1 MIFLR
6 DLHLAFGG
14 RTLFDGL
21 TWAVRPGERVGLVGP
36 NGAGKSTLL
45 RVISG
50 DQGVDAGEVVR
61 EGTTTVGFL
70 RQDTQE
76 KDTSISP
83 LAEALHAFDD
93 VLRLEADVRRLT
105 AEMEAHPDH
114 TSESYLA
121 LVSEFSRAQEA
132 LVTRDAHTIEAR
144 AATVLSGLGFTDDEM
159 HRPLSTF
166 SGGWRMRVA
175 LARLLLGQPDVL
187 LLDEPTNH
195 LDIESIDWL
204 EEYLKTYPGA
214 VVLVSH
220 DRYFLDRMTTQ
231 TADLARGEVHEYAGN
246 YSFYLEA
253 RVERRLHWQAQYD
266 NQQKTIAEAERFIA
280 RFRAKA
286 TKAKQ
291 AQSRIKMLEKMERI
305 APPPPE
311 ADAIRFRFPDPPA
324 SGRVAVEL
332 GAFSKAYPTPE
343 GGETTVFR
351 HAEPLML
358 ERGDKVAL
366 VGKNGAGKSTLA
378 RMLLGTEPF
387 EGTRTE
393 DSRVRMAHFAQH
405 QAEALPRH
413 LTVFQALQEVGV
425 GKSDTEL
432 RSILGAFLFSGDDAE
447 KSVSVLSGGERSRLA
462 LARTLLSP
470 ANVLVLEEP
479 TNHLDLM
486 SKAVLSEALR
496 QYTGAFVLVSHD
508 RHFIDEVAEAVW
520 YVEDGGVKRYEGTYT
535 ETQWQR
541 EHGTA
546 ARVASSAK
554 DAATNGAAANGAAT
568 NGSRSKAAG
577 SNGSAPKPSGGKKS
591 KEEKRREA
599 EARNALYR
607 MMKDGTVPSAR
618 ELGPDLA
625 QRALQLLEQSVED
638 KEAEKDELA
647 TTMADP
653 ELYAKPDA
661 FQATMAALQAV
672 EGELKELY
680 ARWERLAAQVEA
692 LA

>member
-14 RTLFDGL
+14 RTLFEGL

-50 DQGVDAGEVVR
+50 DQTVDRGEVVR

-83 LAEALHAFDD
+83 LQEALHAFDD
-93 VLRLEADVRRLT
+93 VLALDATVRRLT

-114 TSESYLA
+114 TAESYLA
-121 LVSEFSRAQEA
+121 LVGEFSRAQEA
-132 LVTRDAHTIEAR
+132 LALRDAHTVEAR

-159 HRPLSTF
+159 RRPLATF

-175 LARLLLGQPDVL
+175 LARLLLGEPDVL

-231 TADLARGEVHEYAGN
+231 TADLARGQVHEYAGN

-291 AQSRIKMLEKMERI
+291 AQSRIKMLEKLERI
-305 APPPPE
+305 PPPPPE
-311 ADAIRFRFPDPPA
+311 ADTIRFRFPDPPA

-332 GAFSKAYPTPE
+332 GAFSKAYPAPE
-343 GGETTVFR
+343 GGETVVFE
-351 HAEPLML
+351 HAEPVLL

-387 EGTRTE
+387 DGTRAE
-393 DSRVRMAHFAQH
+393 DSRVQMAHFAQH

-413 LTVFQALQEVGV
+413 LNVFQALQEVGV

-470 ANVLVLEEP
+470 ANVLVLDEP

-520 YVEDGGVKRYEGTYT
+520 YVEGGAVKRYEGTYT

-546 ARVASSAK
+546 AKVRAAPSNGSPTPPVDRK
-554 DAATNGAAANGAAT
+554 ATNGQA
-568 NGSRSKAAG
+568 SKA
-577 SNGSAPKPSGGKKS
+577 SGGKKS

-625 QRALQLLEQSVED
+625 QRALDLLEQSVGE
-638 KEAEKDELA
+638 KEAEKETLA
-647 TTMADP
+647 ARMADP
-653 ELYAKPDA
+653 DLYAKPDA
-661 FQATMAALQAV
+661 FQATMETMQAV
-672 EGELKELY
+672 EAELKGLY
-680 ARWERLAAQVEA
+680 KRWEKLAAQVEA